1 MKHYLSIKDD
11 LFTWIINNNILV
23 VPNTQPF
30 NAYYENDIL
39 ILLEH
44 DYFPKIKYTKII
56 EINKNKKIPDK
67 KPPIKIDTNKIQHK
81 YLKGLTW
88 PYLTIKLKQ
97 INIPKNPI
105 PKEIKKVGLN
115 AIEFIK
121 LLKTRPYKHLNLHY
135 TSEYNLNLKKL
146 KRFYSNPTK
155 RYGIKP
161 YGLWYSCGPSWL
173 EAYYFKQ
180 LAKLPDRT
188 KQTYM
193 LGGYT
198 NYLYSFKINKSK
210 FIKINNKQKIIK
222 FSKGLWPTLKDY
234 IITASYSRSQQKK
247 YNLQIKDY
255 KIIDWLKIYNK
266 YHGFEVCP
274 YYYEFSKTMYNDAWY
289 WYAGLDAASGCV
301 WDIRDIIS
309 VELIA
314 INVKNLFYLV

>member
-1 MKHYLSIKDD
+1 MKHYLSLKDD
-11 LFTWIINNNILV
+11 LFTWIINNDILV
-23 VPNTQPF
+23 VPNTKPF
-30 NAYYENDIL
+30 NAYYKNDIL
-39 ILLEH
+39 ILLAH
-44 DYFPKIKYTKII
+44 DYFPMIKYTKII
-56 EINKNKKIPDK
+56 EINKHKKIPDK

-81 YLKGLTW
+81 YLKGLEW
-88 PYLTIKLKQ
+88 AYLTIKIKQ

-146 KRFYSNPTK
+146 KRFYSNPEK

-173 EAYYFKQ
+173 EAYYFKR
-180 LAKLPDRT
+180 LGIDPSRT

-210 FIKINNKQKIIK
+210 FLKINNKQKIIK

-234 IITASYSRSQQKK
+234 IIK
-247 YNLQIKDY
+247 NKDY

-274 YYYEFSKTMYNDAWY
+274 YYYDFQKTMYNKSWLWY
-289 WYAGLDAASGCV
+289 DGLDAASGCV
-301 WDIRDIIS
+301 WNIRDIIS